1 MADLPY
7 PSCLLRMLWQGS
19 SGELVL
25 SSLCASFGDHLKTVK
40 MKVSGPTVIKPAS
53 DPRLPRP
60 LDSLLHAVLRKFWH
74 PDLTECR
81 SPLNPS
87 SSQWKMPAG
96 KAIPAVKARTL
107 DPESLYKRSYLGTFN
122 MMQLYFVLLGLIP
135 LKPIFLRLLPIQ
147 INFDTSSF
155 GASSLPFPEDFGII
169 PWVMMDL
176 SCRTWGNEWCWGW
189 SWEA

>member
-1 MADLPY
+1 MIFVVGGYHLASVRLEFHHSCGRQVRECISMADLPF

-25 SSLCASFGDHLKTVK
+25 SFLCAGFGDHLKTVK
-40 MKVSGPTVIKPAS
+40 MRVSGLTVIKPAS
-53 DPRLPRP
+53 DPCLPWP

-87 SSQWKMPAG
+87 SSLWKMPAG

-107 DPESLYKRSYLGTFN
+107 NSESLYKHSYLGTFN
-122 MMQLYFVLLGLIP
+122 MMQLC
-135 LKPIFLRLLPIQ
+135 
-147 INFDTSSF
+147 SSC
-155 GASSLPFPEDFGII
+155 LVWYP
-169 PWVMMDL
+169 
-176 SCRTWGNEWCWGW
+176 
-189 SWEA
+189 